1 MEAQAD
7 LPRPVEINRDCTAL
21 SPDCHAIFCRPVKL
35 PQTEQK
41 YLAAVP
47 DLGNIAVLSVP
58 LIAKEYWVRQASVGS
73 VSCADPSEGKR

>member
-7 LPRPVEINRDCTAL
+7 TYRVRWKYKRDFTDL
-21 SPDCHAIFCRPVKL
+21 SPDCHAMPVKP

-47 DLGNIAVLSVP
+47 DLGNIAELSVP
-58 LIAKEYWVRQASVGS
+58 LIAEEYWVRQVSVGLG
-73 VSCADPSEGKR
+73 SCAGPIRR